1 LKQHG
6 LLVILMMMKMM
17 MMMVMVVM
25 MMMMTC
31 CDLLCQTSEQ
41 HVFDSVGSS
50 YGPEICRGA
59 MGAVSRAA
67 PAVPRAATEG
77 EASGMLSFRIF
88 GWPRLGPQILSHWR
102 LGR

>member
-1 LKQHG
+1 
-6 LLVILMMMKMM
+6 MM
-17 MMMVMVVM
+17 MMMMIVMVMM

-31 CDLLCQTSEQ
+31 CDLLFQTSEQ

-50 YGPEICRGA
+50 YRPEICRGA